1 MTVIMVTAFCL
12 VFCGSIMSFSNN
24 KFFDSILKKSNR
36 NYDRIGRSIDT
47 IVIAICSVFFIIYL
61 LIGNNNDVI
70 IVVAYAFFLVS
81 LGIDA
86 SLYYYVYMYIK
97 IRRWLYVDKI
107 SIRTKHNGK
116 VYRNIYNYK
125 RDNNSYSFV
134 LEIDKKPIRVEV
146 PIDEVVSIEYEI
158 DKKTTFLDNW
168 NNNNL
173 DISKQK

>member
-86 SLYYYVYMYIK
+86 SLYYYVYMYISQKK
-97 IRRWLYVDKI
+97 ILIYVQDLQIVLIYILMNI
-107 SIRTKHNGK
+107 SF
-116 VYRNIYNYK
+116 
-125 RDNNSYSFV
+125 NN
-134 LEIDKKPIRVEV
+134 
-146 PIDEVVSIEYEI
+146 
-158 DKKTTFLDNW
+158 
-168 NNNNL
+168 
-173 DISKQK
+173 